1 MKKSYIIYQVDAF
14 TREKLAG
21 NPAGVVPDAQGLT
34 EDQMQRIAR
43 ELNNSETAFLFPGK
57 PGKYDVQIRFFT
69 PTREVP
75 LCGHGTVASHY
86 VRAMLLGLGEHT
98 RVIQLSGSGT
108 FPVEVEKRDGDYRI
122 VMFQRRADLSAPL
135 SPEHRARLLSALGIG
150 EEALRPDCPLVI
162 ASTGASKVMVGLNSL
177 EVLQG
182 LTPDMQALTRLS
194 GDIGSNGYHVFTLH
208 PGEEPL
214 VHARMF
220 APANG
225 NPEDPVT
232 GTANGPLGAYLVR
245 FGLLPNTGKEV
256 SFTVI
261 QGEAI
266 RRAGTM
272 EVRVAPEAGQP
283 GEIQILRD
291 AVVAFQTKQELD
303 V

>member
-1 MKKSYIIYQVDAF
+1 
-14 TREKLAG
+14 
-21 NPAGVVPDAQGLT
+21 
-34 EDQMQRIAR
+34 
-43 ELNNSETAFLFPGK
+43 
-57 PGKYDVQIRFFT
+57 
-69 PTREVP
+69 
-75 LCGHGTVASHY
+75 
-86 VRAMLLGLGEHT
+86 
-98 RVIQLSGSGT
+98 
-108 FPVEVEKRDGDYRI
+108 
-122 VMFQRRADLSAPL
+122 
-135 SPEHRARLLSALGIG
+135 
-150 EEALRPDCPLVI
+150 
-162 ASTGASKVMVGLNSL
+162 MVGLNSL

-182 LTPDMQALTRLS
+182 LTPDMQTLTRLS

-272 EVRVAPEAGQP
+272 EVRVALEDGQP
-283 GEIQILRD
+283 GEIQIVGD
-291 AVVAFQTKQELD
+291 AVVAFQTTLELD